1 MGLRNGRA
9 PSLVLLAEVI
19 FSLRLRS
26 AGAEKA
32 ALSCQAGQRA
42 LDLGMGVGGPLRAIA
57 LFTGAKVTG
66 VTLNAY
72 QVRR

>member
-32 ALSCQAGQRA
+32 ALSCQAGQRCYPA
-42 LDLGMGVGGPLRAIA
+42 PLISGVHPA
-57 LFTGAKVTG
+57 
-66 VTLNAY
+66 
-72 QVRR
+72 

>member
-26 AGAEKA
+26 AGASFFEYHF
-32 ALSCQAGQRA
+32 SVRQP
-42 LDLGMGVGGPLRAIA
+42 DTPDSVGVCP
-57 LFTGAKVTG
+57 
-66 VTLNAY
+66 
-72 QVRR
+72 